1 MIYRIPPGN
10 SNFFCSIPKKF
21 GGAPGRNRT
30 CDNRF
35 RTLVTGLLSG
45 RQQAGGRFSLF
56 CEHRRNRPSEI
67 SSLGTTGVL
76 GSIAPETLVVVAQS
90 ELKNLCQ
97 DTRSCSGVRFLHD
110 VMNMLSHG
118 VCRNP

>member
-10 SNFFCSIPKKF
+10 SNFFCSIPKL

-45 RQQAGGRFSLF
+45 RQQSGGRFFLF

-67 SSLGTTGVL
+67 SSLGTTAGL
-76 GSIAPETLVVVAQS
+76 GSIAPETHVLVSQS
-90 ELKNLCQ
+90 ELEKLWHY
-97 DTRSCSGVRFLHD
+97 TCSW
-110 VMNMLSHG
+110 
-118 VCRNP
+118 